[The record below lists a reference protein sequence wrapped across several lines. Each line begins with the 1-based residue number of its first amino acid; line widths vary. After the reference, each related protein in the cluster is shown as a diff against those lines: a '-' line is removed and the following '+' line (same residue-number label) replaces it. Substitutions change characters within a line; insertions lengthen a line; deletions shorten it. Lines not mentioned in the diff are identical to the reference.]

1 MNEGDVEE
9 AHYMVYLVLQT
20 VNNRIFD
27 IIDDQQR
34 MTTLSILVLIAVA
47 YLMDLSI
54 SESVDEENKRRAD

>member
-34 MTTLSILVLIAVA
+34 MTTLSILILIAIA